1 MCWWPLHFC
10 KLLTLVQAVKL
21 GCGLA
26 SDLKTLRASYP
37 GMDAFGHAERLLDLK
52 GPWLAFARLHNLPA
66 GRGGSKNAVGLS
78 TIAGSILGKPL
89 NKAMQ
94 AGPCPVCQAAPILSY
109 CCCQLPAL
117 QTALGTH
124 TQAF

>member
-1 MCWWPLHFC
+1 M
-10 KLLTLVQAVKL
+10 KL

-37 GMDAFGHAERLLDLK
+37 GMLAFRHAERLLDLK

-94 AGPCPVCQAAPILSY
+94 AGPCLGCQAAPTPPAAAAGRLRTEQ
-109 CCCQLPAL
+109 QLGQSPAL
-117 QTALGTH
+117 
-124 TQAF
+124 

>member
-1 MCWWPLHFC
+1 MNSMHCF
-10 KLLTLVQAVKL
+10 QAVKL

-37 GMDAFGHAERLLDLK
+37 GMSAFRHAERLLDLK

-94 AGPCPVCQAAPILSY
+94 AGPCLVCQAGLCLVCQAGLCLVCQAGPTLSCR
-109 CCCQLPAL
+109 CCRVPAL
-117 QTALGTH
+117 
-124 TQAF
+124 